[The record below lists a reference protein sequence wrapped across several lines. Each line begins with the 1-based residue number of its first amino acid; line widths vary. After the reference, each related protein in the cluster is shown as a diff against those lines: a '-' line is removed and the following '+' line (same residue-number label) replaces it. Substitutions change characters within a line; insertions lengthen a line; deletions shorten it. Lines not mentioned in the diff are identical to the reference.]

1 MSQQTIDLLVGGGL
15 VLVGT
20 VVTNLFNLVQ
30 GIFKTQAEERV
41 TRRDAMYRYA
51 LEDWK
56 QGISSLKF
64 SGKGGQIM
72 PFAIWLIY
80 HDKLT
85 QILLKN
91 LSDEE
96 IMSEFKKA
104 NFLMEKLMT
113 ETKQQNV

>member
-1 MSQQTIDLLVGGGL
+1 
-15 VLVGT
+15 
-20 VVTNLFNLVQ
+20 
-30 GIFKTQAEERV
+30 
-41 TRRDAMYRYA
+41 
-51 LEDWK
+51 
-56 QGISSLKF
+56 
-64 SGKGGQIM
+64 M